1 MGVGYRVDR
10 AKCLTGDIMCAHG
23 HSDSCVKCFFFEM
36 PGQAGGQT
44 DQDLKQMAVA
54 LSCNSF
60 VYTCCIG
67 SSNMPA
73 IIGEEFQKQL

>member
-1 MGVGYRVDR
+1 
-10 AKCLTGDIMCAHG
+10 
-23 HSDSCVKCFFFEM
+23 M

-44 DQDLKQMAVA
+44 DQELKQMAVA